1 MENMKDKTIKIFGKS
16 YPLYRNT
23 DGTYDENC
31 VAFRDWLPSFFIN
44 QEHFSP
50 EEYYSALVKKFPQ
63 FKKKWYDI
71 KKLPSERDIEN
82 YFIEHLGYAAM
93 DGANSVPLVE
103 KKYGIKIGGNYK
115 YPKGMSDIEYHA
127 YEFNILGFS
136 TVWYQNINTKQ
147 RAYMRTWQ
155 DMHYSQESEISDL
168 QALVQEL
175 IDLNPELKKLKFD
188 KNKRYDLIRFIAG
201 VMYNFPMSDI
211 QLVLNGVDKEYNEK
225 MKTKMKS
232 LGLDP
237 KDFQWILSFE
247 TIEAVA
253 QKIKYAKIISPSI
266 QDNKKNVIAQ
276 PDTVS
281 NSKKSRFFDG
291 IHGIKS
297 KMAQN
302 LAKIDFFSKR

>member
-1 MENMKDKTIKIFGKS
+1 MQGKTIKIFGKT

-23 DGTYDENC
+23 NGTYDENS

-50 EEYYSALVKKFPQ
+50 EAYYSALVKKFPQ

-127 YEFNILGFS
+127 YEFNIFGFS
-136 TVWYQNINTKQ
+136 PVWYQNINTKQ
-147 RAYMRTWQ
+147 GAYMRIWQ

-188 KNKRYDLIRFIAG
+188 KNKRYDLIRIKAG
-201 VMYNFPMSDI
+201 VTYNFPVADI
-211 QLVLNGVDKEYNEK
+211 QLFLNGVDKEYKEK

-237 KDFQWILSFE
+237 KDFQWVLSFE
-247 TIEAVA
+247 TIENVA
-253 QKIKYAKIISPSI
+253 QKIKAAKTIAPLEQNNTNATDQQSDTTKERKTSI
-266 QDNKKNVIAQ
+266 FLRGIYNVKKKFTQKFININPVRR
-276 PDTVS
+276 DD
-281 NSKKSRFFDG
+281 R
-291 IHGIKS
+291 
-297 KMAQN
+297 
-302 LAKIDFFSKR
+302 

>member
-1 MENMKDKTIKIFGKS
+1 MQGKTIKIFGKT
-16 YPLYRNT
+16 YPLYRNIN
-23 DGTYDENC
+23 GTYDENS

-44 QEHFSP
+44 REHFSP
-50 EEYYSALVKKFPQ
+50 EAYYSALVKKFPQ
-63 FKKKWYDI
+63 FKKKWYDV
-71 KKLPSERDIEN
+71 KKLPSEHDIEN

-103 KKYGIKIGGNYK
+103 KKYGIKIGGGYK

-147 RAYMRTWQ
+147 GAYMRIWQ

-188 KNKRYDLIRFIAG
+188 KNKRYDLIRIKAG
-201 VMYNFPMSDI
+201 VTYNFPVADI
-211 QLVLNGVDKEYNEK
+211 QLFLNGVDKEYKEK

-237 KDFQWILSFE
+237 QDFQWIVSFE
-247 TIEAVA
+247 TIENVA
-253 QKIKYAKIISPSI
+253 QKIKYAKTIAPLEQNNTNATDQQSDTTKERKTSVFLNGI
-266 QDNKKNVIAQ
+266 NNVKKKIAQ
-276 PDTVS
+276 KFINRNTVH
-281 NSKKSRFFDG
+281 RD
-291 IHGIKS
+291 
-297 KMAQN
+297 
-302 LAKIDFFSKR
+302 DR

>member
-1 MENMKDKTIKIFGKS
+1 MKDKTIKIFGKT

-31 VAFRDWLPSFFIN
+31 VAFKDWLPSFFIN

-50 EEYYSALVKKFPQ
+50 EEYYSALVRKFPQ

-127 YEFNILGFS
+127 YEFNIFGFS
-136 TVWYQNINTKQ
+136 PVWYQNINTKQ
-147 RAYMRTWQ
+147 MAYMRIWQ

-188 KNKRYDLIRFIAG
+188 KNKRYDLIRLKAG
-201 VMYNFPMSDI
+201 VTYNFPVADI
-211 QLVLNGVDKEYNEK
+211 QLVLNGVDKEYKEK

-291 IHGIKS
+291 IHEIKS

-302 LAKIDFFSKR
+302 LAKIDFFQKDDRY